1 MKADF
6 EALKERVEE
15 LKQEKTRQELL
26 REQLLGELSER
37 FGCSSLEA
45 AKKLLA
51 KKERQQEKSDAEYKE
66 WLDDFLTRFAEFID

>member
-6 EALKERVEE
+6 ETLQERIEE

-26 REQLLGELSER
+26 REHLLGELSVR
-37 FGCSSLEA
+37 FGCSSMEA

-66 WLDDFLTRFAEFID
+66 WLDNFLTRFAEFID